1 MTTLK
6 MKMMISVSKKII
18 PLFFFLTCSLL
29 FAQNKTE
36 LDTLRAFN
44 LSIPNDVLEYQF
56 QEPSFLNEISRL
68 SLSKKF
74 INDSATVW
82 MRTRMMI
89 SGINNQEDLFNN
101 TSSNML
107 GPLYNNYLESQ
118 KLATLKA
125 ILGTVQVG
133 AVSYLAYK
141 HLKKYGFLKKK

>member
-1 MTTLK
+1 
-6 MKMMISVSKKII
+6 MMITVSKKII
-18 PLFFFLTCSLL
+18 PLFFFFTCSVL

-36 LDTLRAFN
+36 LDTLNAFN
-44 LSIPNDVLEYQF
+44 LSIPNEVLEYQF

-74 INDSATVW
+74 INDSSTVW

-89 SGINNQEDLFNN
+89 GGINNQEDLFNN
-101 TSSNML
+101 SPSDML

-125 ILGTVQVG
+125 ILGSVQMG
-133 AVSYLAYK
+133 AVAYLAYK
-141 HLKKYGFLKKK
+141 HIKKYGFLKKK